1 MARILSNGVNRN
13 RSWHIPIIFAET
25 TTQHHTNDLT
35 RDASMQRELNLKP
48 EMQRV
53 DIRCIDAQP
62 SMTAA
67 IRLCQQLSGLDD
79 KKIVGK
85 QGIVADVAQWSRI
98 TRSGQ
103 HYFPQD
109 KLNAFMDLCHNEA
122 PLIWLARSRGYELTP
137 LETEMER
144 RLRLEREKTDELE
157 RENMLL
163 KKLLTGRM
171 E

>member
-1 MARILSNGVNRN
+1 
-13 RSWHIPIIFAET
+13 
-25 TTQHHTNDLT
+25 
-35 RDASMQRELNLKP
+35 MQRELNLKP

-53 DIRCIDAQP
+53 DIRSIDAQP
-62 SMTAA
+62 SLTAA

-79 KKIVGK
+79 KEIVGK
-85 QGIVADVAQWSRI
+85 HGIVADVAQWSRI
-98 TRSGQ
+98 TKSGQ

-109 KLNAFMDLCHNEA
+109 KLNAFMDLCGNEA
-122 PLIWLARSRGYELTP
+122 PLIWLARSRGYELTA

-157 RENMLL
+157 RENVLL
-163 KKLLTGRM
+163 KKLLTGKM

>member
-1 MARILSNGVNRN
+1 MACILSNGHVEIGYG
-13 RSWHIPIIFAET
+13 IPKIFPET
-25 TTQHHTNDLT
+25 TIQHETNDLT

-109 KLNAFMDLCHNEA
+109 KLNAFMDLCCNEA

-171 E
+171 A

>member
-1 MARILSNGVNRN
+1 
-13 RSWHIPIIFAET
+13 
-25 TTQHHTNDLT
+25 
-35 RDASMQRELNLKP
+35 
-48 EMQRV
+48 MQRV

-163 KKLLTGRM
+163 KKLLTGEGGVKKAYRTLIVSQAFTVACVVNLSGWCPLQAQSKRTHGTM
-171 E
+171 FKQAELTA